1 MLHQAMPWEFGKIR
15 MTMPSL
21 LIAIPLGRVV
31 VTGSLDASGTMSLL
45 QTMGRVQNSEKH
57 WSQSIMRP
65 GMS

>member
-15 MTMPSL
+15 RTMLSL
-21 LIAIPLGRVV
+21 LIAIPLGSVV

-57 WSQSIMRP
+57 
-65 GMS
+65 